1 MIKRLRF
8 LLISLAFCLHFSS
21 GAYAQSEAFLEAIR
35 LYYSNDVKAAYNQFK
50 KVVAEEPDNDAAYYY
65 LSTMLRDTTA
75 CNEQLKKAVALD
87 PDNYWYN
94 YSLSQNYI
102 SQGQYEEAAGI
113 LEKLAAEHP
122 KKTSLYSDLMG
133 VYSAA
138 GQYDKAL
145 DAIDKIEN
153 KVGPSDAL
161 ATIRTDMLLSQG
173 KTREAYDYMLEYYK
187 QNRSPRAAC
196 FLAQYNAASF
206 NNQEALKFYDEAL
219 EINPFDTE
227 ARYGKAHVHRAL
239 GQYDLYFENIN
250 PFLANPDILPSAKA
264 EYMSD
269 VLQQQQFVYTF
280 APQVDTM
287 MMNLYASAPA
297 DSSICSLT
305 STYLYQRGRV
315 DEALLLAK
323 LNADNYPESYSL
335 NFTYPLMQYYS
346 GDYPAV
352 TSSATVALQRFP
364 DDCDLL
370 QLRASSFWQ
379 MGEYDSAIGD
389 YDACAAAAPK
399 GSDITL
405 HCYSALGDL
414 YHLKGDQKAA
424 FGYYD
429 KALKIDPGYAPVL
442 NNYAYYISER
452 YPTPVNRTTKELKKA
467 LDMSRITIEKE
478 PDNATYLDTYAWI
491 LHLMGLDL
499 EAKAHFKHA
508 MIHGGKESGVILRHY
523 SIVLK
528 ALGENDLAEIY
539 SDQASRMGE

>member
-1 MIKRLRF
+1 MIKRFRF
-8 LLISLAFCLHFSS
+8 FLISLAFCLYFAT
-21 GAYAQSEAFLEAIR
+21 GANAQSEAFIEAIR
-35 LYYSNDVKAAYNQFK
+35 LYYANDVRAAYNQFK
-50 KVVAEEPDNDAAYYY
+50 RVIAEEPDNDAAYYY
-65 LSTMLRDTTA
+65 LSTMLRDTSA
-75 CNEQLKKAVALD
+75 CAEQLEKAVALD

-102 SQGQYEEAAGI
+102 SQGKYEDAAEI
-113 LEKLAAEHP
+113 LEKLAADHP
-122 KKTSLYSDLMG
+122 KKTSLYTDLIG
-133 VYSAA
+133 VYSASK
-138 GQYDKAL
+138 QYDKAL

-153 KVGPSDAL
+153 RVGPSDAL

-173 KTREAYDYMLEYYK
+173 KAQEAYDYMLGYY
-187 QNRSPRAAC
+187 QQHRSPRAAC

-206 NNQEALKFYDEAL
+206 NNQEALRFYDEAL
-219 EINPFDTE
+219 EMNPFDTE
-227 ARYGKAHVHRAL
+227 ARYGKAHVHRAM

-269 VLQQQQFVYTF
+269 VLQQQQFVFTF

-297 DSSICSLT
+297 DSSICALT

-315 DEALLLAK
+315 DDALLLAK
-323 LNADNYPESYSL
+323 LNADNYPESYNL

-352 TSSATVALQRFP
+352 TASATVALQRFP

-379 MGEYDSAIGD
+379 MGEYDSAIED
-389 YDACAAAAPK
+389 YVTCAEAAQK
-399 GSDITL
+399 GSDIHL
-405 HCYSALGDL
+405 RCYSALGDL

-429 KALKIDPGYAPVL
+429 KALKIDPNYVPVL

-452 YPTPVNRTTKELKKA
+452 YPTPVNRATRDLKKA

-523 SIVLK
+523 ATVLK

-539 SDQASRMGE
+539 SDQASRLGE